1 MAVLSWYTFNVSDVA
16 NAVLTFNQSVS
27 SKFSRSVILR
37 LVHFQKTLLWKT
49 LLYKTIVNNS
59 SRKFSV
65 KDDREQFQHNTSAIM
80 ALHVIYLNGARQ
92 EKYVEIMDGL
102 ISKVKYWELFDI

>member
-1 MAVLSWYTFNVSDVA
+1 M
-16 NAVLTFNQSVS
+16 
-27 SKFSRSVILR
+27 
-37 LVHFQKTLLWKT
+37 
-49 LLYKTIVNNS
+49 
-59 SRKFSV
+59 
-65 KDDREQFQHNTSAIM
+65 KDDREQFQHNTSAIT